1 MRYLTYSELI
11 YINGRVLND
20 AAIMAGTQKI
30 RDIDLLLAAEQRPQS
45 SAFGADAYPE
55 LRDKVAALV
64 HSLARNHP
72 FRDGNKRTAAV
83 AALFMLHVN
92 GCCVEWDERD
102 ALTTFVDI
110 AEGRMTWDAFAA
122 WLSVVCDTH
131 AHIEADAEQD
141 AALIEQIVSEHSWL
155 LDELAKR

>member
-45 SAFGADAYPE
+45 SAFGEDAYPA

-83 AALFMLHVN
+83 AALFMLKVN
-92 GCCVEWDERD
+92 GCHVKWDETD

-110 AEGRMTWDAFAA
+110 AEGRMTWEAFAA
-122 WLSVVCDTH
+122 WLALDCAAKPLV
-131 AHIEADAEQD
+131 EADVERD
-141 AALIEQIVSEHSWL
+141 TALIEQIVREHSWL